1 MKKAILIL
9 PILVLAILTL
19 SGCNDTETKLI
30 DTFTWQMTTI
40 QNGKDGSA
48 VACAPELAEIHE
60 GAKPL
65 RLTCKAK
72 NGNLTI
78 TDSTQTISY
87 TGEYSLK
94 QVESGETIYNISIEG
109 NEGYGVTSMT
119 TYHDG
124 DQNPTFIICIEP
136 YTINFESGDK

>member
-60 GAKPL
+60 GPETPSFDMQSEKWESNYYGFHPNYFL
-65 RLTCKAK
+65 YGRIFTETGGIR
-72 NGNLTI
+72 GN
-78 TDSTQTISY
+78 
-87 TGEYSLK
+87 
-94 QVESGETIYNISIEG
+94 NIQ
-109 NEGYGVTSMT
+109 YF
-119 TYHDG
+119 H
-124 DQNPTFIICIEP
+124 
-136 YTINFESGDK
+136 

>member
-1 MKKAILIL
+1 MKKAVLIL

-19 SGCNDTETKLI
+19 SGCNNTETKLI

-72 NGNLTI
+72 NGNL
-78 TDSTQTISY
+78 S
-87 TGEYSLK
+87 TGEYLLK
-94 QVESGETIYNISIEG
+94 QVELRETIYNISIEG

-124 DQNPTFIICIEP
+124 GQNPTFIIRIDP
-136 YTINFESGDK
+136 YTINFEPGDK

>member
-78 TDSTQTISY
+78 TGFHPNYFLYGRIFTE
-87 TGEYSLK
+87 TG
-94 QVESGETIYNISIEG
+94 GIRGNNIQ
-109 NEGYGVTSMT
+109 YF
-119 TYHDG
+119 H
-124 DQNPTFIICIEP
+124 
-136 YTINFESGDK
+136 